1 MMQSLW
7 VAKTGLDAEQKKMTV
22 ISNNLAN
29 ANTVGF
35 KKSRVVFE
43 DLLYQNVRQV
53 GGQSTQDT
61 QYPSGT
67 YVGTGVR
74 MVAVERMHEQGNLQ
88 LTENPLD
95 VAINGRGFF
104 QILQADG
111 SLAYTRNGQFMIDGN
126 GQIAVPSGQLVQPAI
141 TIPEAAQSITI
152 GSDGVVSVTL
162 QGQVA
167 ATQVGTLQTVDFLNP
182 EGLEPIG
189 QNLYLESTASGAAQ
203 AGTPGINGLG
213 GLEQGAVEGSNVN
226 TVEELVKMIE
236 TQRSYEMNSKAISTV
251 AEMLQFVNQTL

>member
-1 MMQSLW
+1 MQSLW